1 MAMELRKQKDSMVE
15 DAKTIETRLIE
26 RRRQLW
32 QEIREDIEKKG
43 MEDHRRLMQDLR
55 DQGDTAIA
63 ELQESINYR
72 FVQKKAEEI
81 EHINASLEKLKNGE
95 YGICEDCGEPIAP
108 ERLRVLPYATRCRE
122 CQEKWDRIHGI

>member
-1 MAMELRKQKDSMVE
+1 MAMELQRQENSIIE

-26 RRRQLW
+26 RRQQLW
-32 QEIREDIEKKG
+32 QEIRDDIDQKG
-43 MEDHRRLMQDLR
+43 IKNHRQLMQDIR

-72 FVQKKAEEI
+72 YVQQKADEI
-81 EHINASLEKLKNGE
+81 EQINASLEKLKNGE

-108 ERLRVLPYATRCRE
+108 ARLRVLPYATRCRE
-122 CQEKWDRIHGI
+122 CQEKWDRIHSI